1 MSEAEMDEPSGRQ
14 AAVECGRLCFWCVAQ
29 ACPVGEGGFT
39 VRAIIVLFVASMLAG
54 AAGCSSEATKEAQPM
69 AFVTEELPVMIGGQ
83 HAVRLRRAMP
93 GPADQPHFVSVD
105 ILPGRSMNIYQV
117 RAHLPGRGDVEL
129 FESPSLE
136 EAALRMNGGPED
148 FNGNQSFL
156 VGGAILLPYVNR
168 IRGKLIES
176 ERLIEAKVAGKTL
189 RLPANWSGKKPGAEL
204 HAIHGLMLNSPMDA
218 VEHSGAADHAAI
230 KAQLNAGDFGGHWIS
245 KTGVAIEMTLRDG
258 AFEFHVTAKNNGE
271 EALPISIGWHPY
283 FSFPSGDRS
292 QARIR
297 IPAAGRAVTN
307 NYDDVFPSGE
317 IQEVAGTPFDFSG
330 VGGAA
335 LGDRYLDEC
344 FVNPIKN
351 DQGQAVAEV
360 IDPAAKY
367 GLRISSDSPEISAF
381 MVYSPVDRAV
391 VAIEPQFNWIDPYSA
406 VWGGRETGMVNLAP
420 GASVTYSVRLEL
432 FQP

>member
-1 MSEAEMDEPSGRQ
+1 
-14 AAVECGRLCFWCVAQ
+14 
-29 ACPVGEGGFT
+29 
-39 VRAIIVLFVASMLAG
+39 MLAA
-54 AAGCSSEATKEAQPM
+54 AAGCSSEAPKEEQTL
-69 AFVTEELPVMIGGQ
+69 AFVTEELPVVIGGQ
-83 HAVRLRRAMP
+83 HAIQLRRAAP

-117 RAHLPGRGDVEL
+117 RANLPGRGVVEL

-136 EAALRMNGGPED
+136 EGALRMNGGPED

-176 ERLIEAKVAGKTL
+176 ERLIEANVAGKTL
-189 RLPANWSGKKPGAEL
+189 RLPANWSGKKPGAEP

-218 VEHSGAADHAAI
+218 VEHSGAADHARI
-230 KAQLNAGDFGGHWIS
+230 KAQLKAGDFGGRWLS
-245 KTGVAIEMTLRDG
+245 QTDVDIEMTLRDG
-258 AFEFHVTAKNNGE
+258 AFDFLVTARNSGD

-283 FSFPSGDRS
+283 FSFPSGDRA

-297 IPAAGRAVTN
+297 IPATGRAVTN

-330 VGGAA
+330 AGGAP
-335 LGDRYLDEC
+335 LGDRFLDEC
-344 FVNPIKN
+344 FVNAVKN
-351 DQGQAVAEV
+351 AEGQAVAEV
-360 IDPAAKY
+360 IDPAANY
-367 GLRISSDSPEISAF
+367 GLRIISDSPQISAF
-381 MVYSPVDRAV
+381 MVFSPVDRAV
-391 VAIEPQFNWIDPYSA
+391 VAIEPQFNWIDPYSP
-406 VWGGRETGMVNLAP
+406 VWGGRETGMVSLEP
-420 GASVTYSVRLEL
+420 GASVSYSVRLEL